1 MYIHLQVAWL
11 TCTGWVPMHTI
22 ALPESWVLDTFWRES
37 EAVPECPDTCTRIPV
52 PGIWVCMYSDTG
64 TGVPVYPGTGYVAF
78 FIATMLDLCIQLYRV
93 LPESWVLDT
102 FGRESDV
109 CPGTAY
115 PGTRI
120 PVCTSFLYDR
130 GTLLTRKVPVDSTTI
145 CIIIPGTLVPTYN
158 FFFATCIIAYAR
170 YYAVHWC
177 LSVQTQVVQA
187 IEQYKIKYP
196 SS

>member
-1 MYIHLQVAWL
+1 MQKCTDGSHISTKRYKLPTSRQHAHRLKSYGSVRSVGAYRYPVQMYPGYKLYTVG
-11 TCTGWVPMHTI
+11 TNCTYTYRCPGSLVCIRGMHTI
-22 ALPESWVLDTFWRES
+22 VLPESWVLDTFWRES

-109 CPGTAY
+109 CPAGCACY
-115 PGTRI
+115 
-120 PVCTSFLYDR
+120 
-130 GTLLTRKVPVDSTTI
+130 
-145 CIIIPGTLVPTYN
+145 
-158 FFFATCIIAYAR
+158 
-170 YYAVHWC
+170 VHHRLW
-177 LSVQTQVVQA
+177 
-187 IEQYKIKYP
+187 
-196 SS
+196 